1 MKKSGMLRVLAI
13 IFLAHSVNSF
23 CAAVSIDNVLEGPQ
37 DWALRAVV
45 QPETPTIYD
54 PISILSNATAGSGP
68 VEVEQSLFQVNGSHL
83 SLNLDVKVGML
94 QVVTPW
100 SYTENIGTLPA
111 GSYDLA
117 VTADYYFAGWTNSE
131 EYYTSFEVIPEPA
144 SILLLLAGV
153 SVMRK
158 LKI

>member
-1 MKKSGMLRVLAI
+1 MRKSGMLRVLAI

-23 CAAVSIDNVLEGPQ
+23 CAAVSINDVLEGPQ

-54 PISILSNATAGSGP
+54 PISIISSATAGSGP
-68 VEVEQSLFQVNGSHL
+68 VVVEQSLFQVNGSHL
-83 SLNLDVKVGML
+83 SLNLDVSVGAL
-94 QVVTPW
+94 QVITPW

-144 SILLLLAGV
+144 TILLLSCGV
-153 SVMRK
+153 LCIRAVTV
-158 LKI
+158 